1 MAVIREDR
9 DAAFWNRIAND
20 PDVIGTLFG
29 QPPEAVGFHMAD
41 PRVRHFSTER
51 GGWAFVR
58 LDSFGLIWDTHAM
71 FTPDGWGREANAV
84 LKHALRSMFEDAH
97 MFVVTETDNPRSRP
111 PLSFGFRSTGGV
123 SDTFVGPVRTWA
135 LTRAAWAS
143 SPACRRA

>member
-58 LDSFGLIWDTHAM
+58 LDSLGLIWDTHAM

-84 LKHALRSMFEDAH
+84 LKHAIRALFHTAQVLTASQVGSIGYH
-97 MFVVTETDNPRSRP
+97 P
-111 PLSFGFRSTGGV
+111 PLSFGFRPSGAST
-123 SDTFVGPVRTWA
+123 DTEFGSVRTWV
-135 LTRAAWAS
+135 LTRAAWETAPAS
-143 SPACRRA
+143 RRA